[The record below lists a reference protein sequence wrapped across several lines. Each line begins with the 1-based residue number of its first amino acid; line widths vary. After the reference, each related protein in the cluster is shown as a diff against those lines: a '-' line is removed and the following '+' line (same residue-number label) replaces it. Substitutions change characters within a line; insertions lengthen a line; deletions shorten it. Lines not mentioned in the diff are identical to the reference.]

1 MKKVPIEEI
10 IEQTKIEP
18 YDKSTAAW
26 CQLLNKHRNATHQ
39 MLLDALINANQ
50 ALELAVEH
58 GTHFLKSGF
67 CTETF
72 GIMQE
77 SIEAASFVEVEE

>member
-26 CQLLNKHRNATHQ
+26 CQILNTHRNATHQ
-39 MLLDALINANQ
+39 MLLDALKYADNLLRDRYDHNSPCII
-50 ALELAVEH
+50 
-58 GTHFLKSGF
+58 
-67 CTETF
+67 ET
-72 GIMQE
+72 
-77 SIEAASFVEVEE
+77 IEAASFVEVSE

>member
-1 MKKVPIEEI
+1 VKKVHIEEI
-10 IEQTKIEP
+10 
-18 YDKSTAAW
+18 DKMMNPGDRICSRAHW
-26 CQLLNKHRNATHQ
+26 EKNGP

>member
-26 CQLLNKHRNATHQ
+26 CQILNTHRNATHQ
-39 MLLDALINANQ
+39 MLLDALKLAEI
-50 ALELAVEH
+50 ALVDLGACPDAECDCPRALPTVVAA
-58 GTHFLKSGF
+58 
-67 CTETF
+67 
-72 GIMQE
+72 
-77 SIEAASFVEVEE
+77 IEAASFVDVEK